1 VKQFLKYTIRLAVF
15 ILAQVYVL
23 NQIPALHAY
32 ITPSIY
38 FLFILW
44 LPFTISRGGLLLVSF
59 ITGIM
64 LDFFMK
70 TPGLHAA
77 PCVLIGY
84 LRPFFINILMP
95 QQGVE
100 FNYREPSALSLG
112 LVQYMIYV
120 ALLSFFHHLYLF
132 TIEAFQFGDIIYL
145 LSKTIGSLAIS
156 LLMILVV
163 EIIFIRKQ
171 KFLTNT

>member
-1 VKQFLKYTIRLAVF
+1 MKYFFKYAIRLAVF

-32 ITPSIY
+32 ITPSLY

-59 ITGIM
+59 ITGM
-64 LDFFMK
+64 VLDFFMK

-95 QQGVE
+95 QQGGE

-120 ALLSFFHHLYLF
+120 ALLTFFHHFYLF
-132 TIEAFQFGDIIYL
+132 TLEAFQFGDIIYL
-145 LSKTIGSLAIS
+145 LAKTFGSFFIS

-163 EIIFIRKQ
+163 EMIFIRKQ
-171 KFLTNT
+171 KFITNT

>member
-1 VKQFLKYTIRLAVF
+1 MRNFIKYTGRMVIF

-23 NQIPALHAY
+23 NQIPTLHAY

-38 FLFILW
+38 FLFIIW
-44 LPFTISRGGLLLVSF
+44 LPFTISRGTLLLVSF
-59 ITGIM
+59 ITGLL

-84 LRPFFINILMP
+84 LRPFFINVLMP
-95 QQGVE
+95 QQGAE

-112 LVQYMIYV
+112 ALQYMIYV
-120 ALLSFFHHLYLF
+120 AILTFFHHLYLF
-132 TIEAFQFGDIIYL
+132 TLEAFQFGDIIYL
-145 LSKTIGSLAIS
+145 LTKTAGSLVIS

-163 EIIFIRKQ
+163 ELIFVRKQ
-171 KFLTNT
+171 KFITNT

>member
-1 VKQFLKYTIRLAVF
+1 MRNFLKYTGRMVIF

-23 NQIPALHAY
+23 NQIPTLHAY

-38 FLFILW
+38 FLFIIW
-44 LPFTISRGGLLLVSF
+44 LPFTISRGTLLLVSF
-59 ITGIM
+59 ITGLL

-70 TPGLHAA
+70 TPGLHTA

-84 LRPFFINILMP
+84 LRPFFINILIP
-95 QQGVE
+95 QQGTE
-100 FNYREPSALSLG
+100 FNYREPSVLSLG
-112 LVQYMIYV
+112 TLQYMIYV
-120 ALLSFFHHLYLF
+120 AILTFFHHLYLF
-132 TIEAFQFGDIIYL
+132 SLEAFQFGDIIYL
-145 LSKTIGSLAIS
+145 LTKTAGSLVIS

-163 EIIFIRKQ
+163 ELIFVRKQ